1 MPTLN
6 FQLNAVAYKDI
17 KPSNNPSIRV
27 FDLAYKQLGVS
38 VNHPDADDLS
48 IAPGETR
55 VIFDGTRTTSIDGT
69 TAFTMTQPD
78 PSLNVYRFTR
88 SAGTAPAFRT
98 DRAPGVDNTS
108 AFTVSLNGPLATYTN
123 TGGTP
128 LSTASTQVGDILKIE
143 NGAGFSQA
151 NSGRF
156 VILAKTSSS
165 LTVQN
170 LNAVVE
176 SIVLS
181 DFTKFLVYSNGGAS
195 NQVQIGDKVI
205 ISAGFSPATQGTYE
219 IVEVTP
225 SYFDIAAANPNGL
238 PLESGIIP
246 GATGLVFYNS
256 AKKFLLIAAQQKC
269 SVRHNAD
276 TSDNVLLEPGEVNNP
291 ERPAVY
297 IKQGTTYALSIKN
310 LSLETLEITVAS
322 AE

>member
-6 FQLNAVAYKDI
+6 FQLNAVAYKDV

-38 VNHPDADDLS
+38 IDHPDADDLS

-55 VIFDGTRTTSIDGT
+55 IVFNGTRTTSIDGT
-69 TAFTMTQPD
+69 TAFTITRPD
-78 PSLNVYRFTR
+78 PSTNTYRF
-88 SAGTAPAFRT
+88 SHSGGTAPAFRT
-98 DRAPGVDNTS
+98 DRLPGVDNTS
-108 AFTVSLNGPLATYTN
+108 TFTVSINGPLATYTN

-128 LSTASTQVGDILKIE
+128 LSTASVQVGDLLKIE
-143 NGAGFSQA
+143 NGSGFSQA

-156 VILAKTSSS
+156 VILAKTSTSV
-165 LTVQN
+165 TVQN

-176 SIVLS
+176 SITLT
-181 DFTKFLVYSNGGAS
+181 DFTKFMIYSNGGAT
-195 NQVQIGDKVI
+195 NQIQIGDKVI

-219 IVEVTP
+219 IAEVTP
-225 SYFDIAAANPNGL
+225 SYFEILAGNPNGL

-246 GATGLVFYNS
+246 GVAGLVFYSS

-269 SVRHNAD
+269 SIRHNAD

-291 ERPAVY
+291 ERPAIY

-310 LSLETLEITVAS
+310 LSLETLNVIVAS